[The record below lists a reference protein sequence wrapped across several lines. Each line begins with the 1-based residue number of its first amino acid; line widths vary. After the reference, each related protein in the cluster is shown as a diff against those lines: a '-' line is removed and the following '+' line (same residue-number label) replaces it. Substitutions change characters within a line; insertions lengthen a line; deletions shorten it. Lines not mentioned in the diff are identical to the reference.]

1 VYVAVA
7 SVRRRDRGRS
17 GADHDR
23 PDHPAGRL
31 ARTLADM
38 GRRSALRI
46 LAAALAISATW
57 LLPATVAAHPLGNFT
72 INHYAG
78 LTIAADRID
87 LDIVIDMAE
96 IPAFQERQT
105 MDTGGDGSVADD
117 EAATWAVGAC
127 AGSVPKLDLRR
138 DGSPIAL
145 AGGPSSVAFPAGA
158 GGLSTLRLECGFTA
172 ALSPVIG
179 GPATIT
185 FADTSYTE
193 RLGWREIIATGDGT
207 ILDTHGLPAASPSR
221 KLTAYPADLIAT
233 PLDTR
238 SATIDVQ
245 PDPAGPRAT
254 SPAPTAAP
262 AAAGGQVA
270 SSDIGAPLPP
280 AAVPGGVAADL
291 PDIFRTVN
299 LTPFV
304 ILASLLT
311 AVVIGAGHALTPGH
325 GKTLMAAYLVGSRGT
340 PVHAVGLGLS
350 VAVSH
355 TLGILALALVIV
367 GAGSVLPPDVVYRV
381 TPLIAG
387 GSIVAIG
394 GWMLFNEVRRR
405 RARRTEVGIAARVHE
420 HVHGAAEHADDHNGG
435 AGGHEHEPGEHSHD
449 HEDAAGDHGH
459 GHEHEH
465 DDHDHG
471 DDHAADPG
479 VHSHG
484 GVRHS
489 HLPPA
494 GSTLSWRGLFVL
506 GLAGGLIP
514 STSALIILL
523 GSIAAGRPAFG
534 LVLVVAFGLG
544 MAAVMT
550 TVGLVMIVAR
560 TRLDRMPSRSSLG
573 RLAAAAPLLAS
584 MAVLALGLVL
594 TWQAVAGRP
603 VL

>member
-1 VYVAVA
+1 MRYRRYVILIGCAIV
-7 SVRRRDRGRS
+7 
-17 GADHDR
+17 GAF
-23 PDHPAGRL
+23 
-31 ARTLADM
+31 
-38 GRRSALRI
+38 
-46 LAAALAISATW
+46 
-57 LLPATVAAHPLGNFT
+57 LLWPLTAAAHPLGNFT

-78 LTIAADRID
+78 LIMATDRID

-105 MDTGGDGSVADD
+105 MDTNGDGSVADD
-117 EAATWAVGAC
+117 EAATWALGAC
-127 AGSVPKLDLRR
+127 AGFVPKLDLRR
-138 DGSPIAL
+138 DGSAITL

-172 ALSPVIG
+172 ALSPVIAG
-179 GPATIT
+179 EATIT

-221 KLTAYPADLIAT
+221 KLTSYPADLIAT
-233 PLDTR
+233 PLDVR

-245 PDPAGPRAT
+245 PDPAGARAT

-270 SSDIGAPLPP
+270 SSDISAPVPR

-311 AVVIGAGHALTPGH
+311 AVFIGAGHALTPGH

-405 RARRTEVGIAARVHE
+405 ARRAQVSVEARERE
-420 HVHGAAEHADDHNGG
+420 HVHGAPEHAHDRDGG
-435 AGGHEHEPGEHSHD
+435 AD
-449 HEDAAGDHGH
+449 

-465 DDHDHG
+465 APGHDHAAAEHGHAHSHAAGERSHDHDDAAGDRDRGHEDEHEFEHEHDNHDHG
-471 DDHAADPG
+471 HDHAADPG

-494 GSTLSWRGLFVL
+494 GATLSWRGLFVL